1 MRRNRR
7 GGLMAMENENFEGGA
22 GGGEELGAA
31 PESLETDL
39 IDVNEEA
46 EDAAA
51 DEAQTDDATEV
62 AEALESLAL
71 SLESA
76 IKEKGGLDAAGAEIA
91 GQYSDFLYARVGMD
105 RKSIV
110 ALESFGGT
118 ATRQRSTKIAMED
131 IAEAAKAIWD
141 KIVKAI
147 KDAIAWVK
155 ERFVKVFGAAE
166 KLQKRAKALEEKAG
180 ATSGNA
186 EEKNFESE
194 RLVKALHKSGAVSNV
209 GADAQTLGKLA
220 GNIFGTVTQWNGK
233 IGEDILEV
241 LEAPDKV
248 GEFTFEAFNPTQL
261 GGMQKAGADFGD
273 AGNGMTFV
281 VGEELP
287 GGQAIV
293 ARIPASAS
301 VKGAEA
307 VEALGR
313 TSVSVSA
320 KNPKAKAPSKTQV
333 ATLQPSECE
342 KIAAAVGT
350 LAEEIASYKRVIDKL
365 TATKEK
371 IVAAAGKAQ
380 KAADNSS
387 DEDDAGKADRSNNK
401 LLAKLG
407 MAVPKLIDQPAT
419 GFAAYGLNTGKAM
432 LDYVEL
438 SLKQYGSS
446 K

>member
-1 MRRNRR
+1 MRRQRR
-7 GGLMAMENENFEGGA
+7 GLMALENENFEGGA
-22 GGGEELGAA
+22 NSGEELGAA

-39 IDVNEEA
+39 LDVNEEEEA
-46 EDAAA
+46 AAA
-51 DEAQTDDATEV
+51 DEAQTDDAAEV

-76 IKEKGGLDAAGAEIA
+76 IKEKGGLDAAGAAIA
-91 GQYSDFLYARVGMD
+91 AQYSDFLYSRVGME

-118 ATRQRSTKIAMED
+118 STRQRSTQIAMED

-155 ERFVKVFGAAE
+155 ERFTKIFGAAE
-166 KLQKRAKALEEKAG
+166 KLEKRAKALQEKAG

-209 GADAQTLGKLA
+209 GADAQGLAKLA
-220 GNIFGTVTQWNGK
+220 TGIFGGITAWNSKVGDDIVELMGEPGK
-233 IGEDILEV
+233 
-241 LEAPDKV
+241 A
-248 GEFTFEAFNPTQL
+248 GEFTYEGLPTNAIA
-261 GGMQKAGADFGD
+261 GAKKAGAEFGD
-273 AGNGMTFV
+273 AGNGMMFM
-281 VGEELP
+281 VGDELP

-293 ARIPASAS
+293 ARVSDSAS
-301 VKGAEA
+301 SKGEEA
-307 VEALGR
+307 IDRLAR
-313 TSVSVSA
+313 TSVTVGA
-320 KNPKAKAPSKTQV
+320 HNPKAKAPSKTQV
-333 ATLQPSECE
+333 ATLQPSEAE
-342 KIAAAVGT
+342 KIAAAVAE
-350 LAEEIASYKRVIDKL
+350 LAGEVASYKRNLDKL
-365 TATKEK
+365 SQTKEK

-387 DEDDAGKADRSNNK
+387 DDDEAGKAERSNNK

-419 GFAAYGLNTGKAM
+419 GFAAYSLNTGKAM

-438 SLKQYGSS
+438 SLKQYGS

>member
-1 MRRNRR
+1 MRRQRR
-7 GGLMAMENENFEGGA
+7 GLMAALENENFEGGA
-22 GGGEELGAA
+22 GGEELGAA

-39 IDVNEEA
+39 LDVNEE
-46 EDAAA
+46 EEAAA
-51 DEAQTDDATEV
+51 VEEAETDDAVEV

-76 IKEKGGLDAAGAEIA
+76 IKEKGGLDAAGAAIA
-91 GQYSDFLYARVGMD
+91 GQYSDFLYGRVGMN

-118 ATRQRSTKIAMED
+118 STRQRSTQIAMED
-131 IAEAAKAIWD
+131 IAEAAKAIWE

-155 ERFVKVFGAAE
+155 ERFTKIFGAAE
-166 KLQKRAKALEEKAG
+166 KLEKRAKALQEKAG

-194 RLVKALHKSGAVSNV
+194 RLVKALHKGGAVANV
-209 GADAQTLGKLA
+209 GADAQSLAKLA
-220 GNIFGTVTQWNGK
+220 STIFGSITAWNS
-233 IGEDILEV
+233 
-241 LEAPDKV
+241 KV
-248 GEFTFEAFNPTQL
+248 GDDIVELMGEPSKASAFTYEGLPTSAIE
-261 GGMQKAGADFGD
+261 GSKKAGAEFGD
-273 AGNGMTFV
+273 AGNGMTFM
-281 VGEELP
+281 VGNELP

-293 ARIPASAS
+293 ARVSDSAQS
-301 VKGAEA
+301 KGEEA
-307 VEALGR
+307 IDRLAR
-313 TSVSVSA
+313 TSVTIGA
-320 KNPKAKAPSKTQV
+320 HNPKAKAPTKTQV
-333 ATLQPSECE
+333 ATLQPSEAE
-342 KIAAAVGT
+342 KIAAAVAE
-350 LAEEIASYKRVIDKL
+350 LASEVASYKRNLDKL
-365 TATKEK
+365 SATKEK

-387 DEDDAGKADRSNNK
+387 DDDEAGKAERSSNK
-401 LLAKLG
+401 MLAKLG

-419 GFAAYGLNTGKAM
+419 GFAAYALNTGKAM

-438 SLKQYGSS
+438 SLKQYGAS

>member
-1 MRRNRR
+1 MRRQRR
-7 GGLMAMENENFEGGA
+7 GLMAALENENFEGGA
-22 GGGEELGAA
+22 GGEELGAA

-39 IDVNEEA
+39 LDVNEE
-46 EDAAA
+46 EEAAA
-51 DEAQTDDATEV
+51 VEEAETDDAVEV

-76 IKEKGGLDAAGAEIA
+76 IKEKGGLDAAGAAIA
-91 GQYSDFLYARVGMD
+91 GQYSDFLYGRVGMN

-118 ATRQRSTKIAMED
+118 STRQRSTQIAMED
-131 IAEAAKAIWD
+131 IAEAAKAIWE

-155 ERFVKVFGAAE
+155 ERFTKIFGAAE
-166 KLQKRAKALEEKAG
+166 KLEKRAKALQEKAG

-194 RLVKALHKSGAVSNV
+194 RLVKALHKGGAVANV
-209 GADAQTLGKLA
+209 GADAQSLAKLA
-220 GNIFGTVTQWNGK
+220 STIFGSITAWNS
-233 IGEDILEV
+233 
-241 LEAPDKV
+241 KV
-248 GEFTFEAFNPTQL
+248 GDDIVELMGEPSKASAFTYEGLPTSAIE
-261 GGMQKAGADFGD
+261 GSKKAGAEFGD
-273 AGNGMTFV
+273 AGNGMTFM
-281 VGEELP
+281 VGNELP

-293 ARIPASAS
+293 ARVSDSAQS
-301 VKGAEA
+301 KGEEA
-307 VEALGR
+307 IDRLAR
-313 TSVSVSA
+313 TSVTINA
-320 KNPKAKAPSKTQV
+320 HNPKAKAPTKTQV
-333 ATLQPSECE
+333 ATLQPSEAE
-342 KIAAAVGT
+342 KIAAAVAE
-350 LAEEIASYKRVIDKL
+350 LASEVASYKRNLDKL
-365 TATKEK
+365 SATKEK

-387 DEDDAGKADRSNNK
+387 DDDEAGKAERSSNK
-401 LLAKLG
+401 MLAKLG

-419 GFAAYGLNTGKAM
+419 GFAAYALNTGKAM

-438 SLKQYGSS
+438 SLKQYGAS